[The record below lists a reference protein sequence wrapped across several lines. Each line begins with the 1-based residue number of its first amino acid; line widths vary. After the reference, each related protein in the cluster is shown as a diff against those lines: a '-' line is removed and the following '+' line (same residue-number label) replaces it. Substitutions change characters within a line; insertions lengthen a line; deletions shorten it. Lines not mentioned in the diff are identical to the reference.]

1 MTAVWVGSLVWPAAA
16 AVTVSGVGALLV
28 TERRRAGRP
37 GVPSLWTALLAL
49 VAALGF
55 WLVGRTT
62 GNAAFALGTGAP
74 GAAIWCAVAA
84 TGGRPGLL
92 VDPPP
97 ESTGDGSHE
106 STRMGRARSRRL
118 HARHTRRYLRLVG
131 LLVVVLVGLAGA
143 ASAGVLPWRP

>member
-1 MTAVWVGSLVWPAAA
+1 MTAESASSVAWVLAA
-16 AVTVSGVGALLV
+16 AVTVSGAGALLA
-28 TERRRAGRP
+28 TERRRVGRL
-37 GVPSLWTALLAL
+37 GVPVLWTALLAI

-55 WLVGRTT
+55 WLIGRTT

-97 ESTGDGSHE
+97 ESAGEGSHE
-106 STRMGRARSRRL
+106 ATRVGRARSRRR
-118 HARHTRRYLRLVG
+118 HARQTRRYLQLVG
-131 LLVVVLVGLAGA
+131 LLVLALVGLAVA
-143 ASAGVLPWRP
+143 TSSGVLPWWP